1 VFTARRLILLVFI
14 LSSLVMSAQ
23 AAKVYGSIYDWSD
36 LEKPLKNVIVE
47 IEENATRVQYKVSSD
62 GAYSFDIAPGSY
74 VLRAKYYINNIL
86 EFSGEEKLQIDK
98 PDESRNLDLLLFP
111 PTDLDFEYLGDINLT
126 GELETKETEVTNY
139 IGVIF
144 VVLFIVLISG
154 ALIFNFLGK
163 KRGLKPVIPQLVIP
177 GPDIHELDKIL
188 PEPPE
193 NTASQIE
200 NKNRE
205 LPDDLR
211 ELYDMILKKGGRTTQ
226 KEIRKDAKYG
236 EAKVSLMLADLEDRG
251 LVKKI
256 KKGRSNIIIAENIK

>member
-1 VFTARRLILLVFI
+1 MFTARRFIFLVI
-14 LSSLVMSAQ
+14 IVASLVMSAQ

-86 EFSGEEKLQIDK
+86 ESSGEEKLQIDK

-111 PTDLDFEYLGDINLT
+111 PTDSDYEYLGDINLT
-126 GELETKETEVTNY
+126 GELEPKESDITNY
-139 IGVIF
+139 ISVIF
-144 VVLFIVLISG
+144 VVLFIVLICG
-154 ALIFNFLGK
+154 ALIFYFLGK
-163 KRGLKPVIPQLVIP
+163 KRMMKPVIPKPVS
-177 GPDIHELDKIL
+177 
-188 PEPPE
+188 PEPDEFPPEPCE
-193 NTASQIE
+193 NTAKPIE
-200 NKNRE
+200 NKTIE

-211 ELYDMILKKGGRTTQ
+211 ELYDLILKKGGRTTQ

>member
-1 VFTARRLILLVFI
+1 VFTARRFIFLIIIVA
-14 LSSLVMSAQ
+14 SLVMSAQ
-23 AAKVYGSIYDWSD
+23 AAKVYGTIYEWSD

-47 IEENATRVQYKVSSD
+47 IEENATRVQYKVTSD
-62 GAYSFDIAPGSY
+62 GTYSFDISPGSY
-74 VLRAKYYINNIL
+74 VLKAKYYINNIL

-111 PTDLDFEYLGDINLT
+111 PTDLDNEYLGDINLT
-126 GELETKETEVTNY
+126 GELEPKETDMTNY
-139 IGVIF
+139 ISVIF
-144 VVLFIVLISG
+144 VILFILIFS
-154 ALIFNFLGK
+154 ALIFHFPGK
-163 KRGLKPVIPQLVIP
+163 KRMMKRVIPA
-177 GPDIHELDKIL
+177 PDIPEPVEIP

-193 NTASQIE
+193 NTAKPIE
-200 NKNRE
+200 NKTRE

-236 EAKVSLMLADLEDRG
+236 EAKVSLMLADLENRG

>member
-1 VFTARRLILLVFI
+1 VFTARRFILLVI
-14 LSSLVMSAQ
+14 IVASLVMSAQ
-23 AAKVYGSIYDWSD
+23 AAKVYGSIYEWSD

-47 IEENATRVQYKVSSD
+47 IEENTTRVQYKVSSD
-62 GAYSFDIAPGSY
+62 GSYSFDIAPGSY

-111 PTDLDFEYLGDINLT
+111 PTDIDYEYLGDINLT
-126 GELETKETEVTNY
+126 GELETKEPDSANY
-139 IGVIF
+139 ISVLI
-144 VVLFIVLISG
+144 VVLMIAI
-154 ALIFNFLGK
+154 IFLFFLWKK
-163 KRGLKPVIPQLVIP
+163 KRKPII
-177 GPDIHELDKIL
+177 
-188 PEPPE
+188 PEPDEIPSE
-193 NTASQIE
+193 LPGNSGKPIE
-200 NKNRE
+200 NKTLE

-211 ELYDMILKKGGRTTQ
+211 ELYDLILKKGGRTTQ

-236 EAKVSLMLADLEDRG
+236 EAKVSLMLADLENRG

>member
-1 VFTARRLILLVFI
+1 VFTPRRFILLIMIVA
-14 LSSLVMSAQ
+14 SLVMGAQ
-23 AAKVYGSIYDWSD
+23 AAKVYGSIYEWSD

-62 GAYSFDIAPGSY
+62 GVYSFDIAPGSY

-111 PTDLDFEYLGDINLT
+111 PTDLDNEYLGDINLT
-126 GELETKETEVTNY
+126 GELEPKESDITNY
-139 IGVIF
+139 ISGIF
-144 VVLFIVLISG
+144 VVIFILIFG
-154 ALIFNFLGK
+154 ALIFYFLGK
-163 KRGLKPVIPQLVIP
+163 KRMRKQDNPQPVIPE
-177 GPDIHELDKIL
+177 PDEFP
-188 PEPPE
+188 PEPLE
-193 NTASQIE
+193 NIAKPIE
-200 NKNRE
+200 NKTGE

-211 ELYDMILKKGGRTTQ
+211 ELYDLILKKGGRTTQ

-251 LVKKI
+251 FVKKI
-256 KKGRSNIIIAENIK
+256 KKGRSNIIIAEVIKQ